1 MGFNEQLLSGE
12 KCVLTKLQALNSTK
26 IERVKQAFLK
36 HAHPRFMKA
45 FSHHQ
50 PFGIKQAYETEVT
63 PLGLERLA
71 RLIKICGV
79 LKQTKAYLLWRD
91 RKRN

>member
-1 MGFNEQLLSGE
+1 
-12 KCVLTKLQALNSTK
+12 
-26 IERVKQAFLK
+26 
-36 HAHPRFMKA
+36 MKA